1 MASMA
6 VSSPMAV
13 RMMTSE
19 RLLVFTAFDV
29 AMVIRTGV
37 LLLVPEELL
46 DLGANLALGAL
57 DVVLHGTVLR
67 HEGKETIV
75 LDVELKKRYISHVC
89 LASRIY
95 RQSLRAGTPCGRRGE
110 RPCCGWTGTAPELLA
125 GEDVDG
131 DQVDLGVTVLAGL
144 GGGHVDNL
152 ARAVLDDNVTV
163 LAESGTLHGVGGR
176 GTRIGGV
183 EGHLML

>member
-1 MASMA
+1 MRQA
-6 VSSPMAV
+6 V
-13 RMMTSE
+13 
-19 RLLVFTAFDV
+19 
-29 AMVIRTGV
+29 RTGV
-37 LLLVPEELL
+37 LLLVDEKLP
-46 DLGANLALGAL
+46 DLGANLVVGAL
-57 DVVLHGTVLR
+57 DVVLGGTVLT
-67 HEGKETIV
+67 HEGHEVIV
-75 LDVELKKRYISHVC
+75 TNVELCRFCQQSTCLCPRSVDPYKLELAAGDVGDVHVV
-89 LASRIY
+89 
-95 RQSLRAGTPCGRRGE
+95 GGRGQLL
-110 RPCCGWTGTAPELLA
+110 ELLA

>member
-1 MASMA
+1 
-6 VSSPMAV
+6 
-13 RMMTSE
+13 
-19 RLLVFTAFDV
+19 
-29 AMVIRTGV
+29 VIRTGV

-46 DLGANLALGAL
+46 DLLADLALGDL
-57 DVVLHGTVLR
+57 DVVLHVAVLR
-67 HEGKETIV
+67 HEGEEAIV
-75 LDVELKKRYISHVC
+75 LDVELCHKHKLVPDALRVSCSGIPYKLELAAGDVGNVHVV
-89 LASRIY
+89 
-95 RQSLRAGTPCGRRGE
+95 GGRGQLL
-110 RPCCGWTGTAPELLA
+110 ELLA

-144 GGGHVDNL
+144 GGGHVDDL